1 MEISNIK
8 QQSNIQYR
16 NKKIKLNENKRKLE
30 PSVKIHYANSP
41 SQNSIMK

>member
-16 NKKIKLNENKRKLE
+16 NKKIKLNENT
-30 PSVKIHYANSP
+30 A
-41 SQNSIMK
+41 MCF